1 MVRIRMARFGRPH
14 RPFYRI
20 SAVDSRVK
28 RDGAVIEQLGWYDPM
43 SKDPTKTLVLHA
55 DRIKH
60 WLSVG
65 AQPSDTVR
73 DMLAKNKMIDEAA
86 WKEAIAE
93 RIEARKK
100 GAEKKAAAAAAG
112 AAKKDEKKA

>member
-1 MVRIRMARFGRPH
+1 VVRIRMSRIGRPH

-28 RDGAVIEQLGWYDPM
+28 RDGVVLESLGWYNPVAAKGE
-43 SKDPTKTLVLHA
+43 KDIELKI

-73 DMLAKNKMIDEAA
+73 DMLAKNNVLNQDA
-86 WKEAIAE
+86 WKAQVAE
-93 RIEARKK
+93 RADASKK
-100 GAEKKAAAAAAG
+100 GAEKRAAIAAQPKKKED
-112 AAKKDEKKA
+112 AKG